1 MLMLDKVIEKIKLMI
16 GKQQGKAVMNSYMLK
31 SRYPITFIINK
42 IQDYEEK
49 HRIINLIYKLLQMYN
64 INAQVHIIDGE
75 EFGDPMKQMIIFV
88 VSFKYFD
95 KFNNRW
101 IDLPDREVIMRANN
115 LAQTTLSMILHD
127 VGVKNF
133 TYVRGF
139 PPFSVMR
146 KIGFSGIDLAEI
158 TRKNMHVYKY
168 DIQEVARLLGINP
181 QPRPVQVPQSPGG
194 YSANPTGY
202 NYGVPQPGI
211 PGQQTP
217 VNQPGMGS
225 NGMNNSMTPQVPQN
239 NPIADL
245 TGDLDINLSGE
256 DIEVEES
263 VFDTGSIIEKLKD
276 VWENNDFD
284 YKLARKYQILNY
296 IMRSEEYLDVF
307 NKTIKAY
314 DGKKPLWVFNI
325 GYTYDGTQI
334 YFPFIMGMNN
344 HMAIFGVAGSGKS
357 YGASVLLEEA
367 ILRGIPVVIVAN
379 NTEWDVM
386 KELPE
391 KVTPEEA
398 EKIYNNPG
406 FHDNIKIQLIIPK
419 SLEDEVDNYDDTFQI
434 SIEDISL
441 DDFRMIMS
449 LVSSGG
455 KDLGALQESVI
466 VKFFDMVEPEIEVIN
481 GKKVKKIFKFKDRDG
496 NERPI
501 KTFEDMYEF
510 FLSYTDDELAEMF
523 HLDKKRASSTLTGI
537 RNRLYMLKRNKYTN
551 KAIGDKKLPIE
562 KIDKPNTVTIIKMP
576 SVSSASD
583 LATIGISMIML
594 FRIMKEINKF
604 RGYLYEKYDQVPPY
618 PIILFIDEAHNY
630 FSSKLESILG
640 KELAKRFI
648 DQVVT
653 AYKEQRKFGVS
664 YFITTQNPG
673 DIHPDLL
680 AQIINIW
687 VGKINKSDASLLQNL
702 FNIDQQLVRY
712 FLEMSQKYHEFFFFS
727 SVLESTNKP
736 ILMKWKE
743 SRVKK

>member
-1 MLMLDKVIEKIKLMI
+1 MS
-16 GKQQGKAVMNSYMLK
+16 SYMLK
-31 SRYPITFIINK
+31 SRYPITFLINK
-42 IQDYEEK
+42 IQDEEEK

-64 INAQVHIIDGE
+64 INAQVYIIDGE

-95 KFNNRW
+95 KFSNRW
-101 IDLPDREVIMRANN
+101 IDLPDREVIMRANH

-133 TYVRGF
+133 TYVRGL
-139 PPFSVMR
+139 PPFSILR
-146 KIGFSGIDLAEI
+146 KVGFSGIDLTEI

-181 QPRPVQVPQSPGG
+181 QPMPIQPTQQPQWYGYPGG
-194 YSANPTGY
+194 SPNSGY
-202 NYGVPQPGI
+202 PGYGSPQGGAQ
-211 PGQQTP
+211 GQQGISPQQPTP
-217 VNQPGMGS
+217 YPGGGAS
-225 NGMNNSMTPQVPQN
+225 PQVPVS
-239 NPIADL
+239 NPISDL
-245 TGDLDINLSGE
+245 TGDLDINLSDE

-276 VWENNDFD
+276 VWEKNGFD
-284 YKLARKYQILNY
+284 YKLARKYQLLNF
-296 IMRSEEYLDVF
+296 IMKSEEYLDIF
-307 NKTIKAY
+307 NKTVKAY
-314 DGKKPLWVFNI
+314 EGNKPMWVFNL

-357 YGASVLLEEA
+357 YGASIVLEEA

-379 NTEWDVM
+379 NSEWDVV
-386 KELPE
+386 KEIPE
-391 KVTPEEA
+391 KVTPEEV

-406 FHDNIKIQLIIPK
+406 FHENVKIQIIIPK
-419 SLEDEVDNYDDTFQI
+419 SLEDEIDGYDDTFQI
-434 SIEDISL
+434 SIEDIDL

-466 VKFFDMVEPEIEVIN
+466 VKFFDMIQPKIEVKD
-481 GKKVKKIFKFKDRDG
+481 GKKIKKVFKFKDRDG
-496 NERPI
+496 NEREV

-510 FLSYTDDELAEMF
+510 FLSFSDEELAEMF

-551 KAIGDKKLPIE
+551 KSIGDKKIQIE
-562 KIDKPNTVTIIKMP
+562 KIDKPNTVTIIRMP
-576 SVSSASD
+576 TISSATD
-583 LATIGISMIML
+583 LATVGISMIML
-594 FRIMKEINKF
+594 FRIMQEINKF
-604 RGYLYEKYDQVPPY
+604 RSYLYEKYDQVPPY
-618 PIILFIDEAHNY
+618 PIIIFIDEAHNY

-640 KELAKRFI
+640 KDLAKRFI
-648 DQVVT
+648 DQIVT
-653 AYKEQRKFGVS
+653 SYKEQRKFGVS
-664 YFITTQNPG
+664 YFIATQNPS

-680 AQIINIW
+680 AQILNIW
-687 VGKINKSDASLLQNL
+687 IGRINKSDVSILQNL
-702 FNIDQQLVRY
+702 FNIDQQLIKY

-727 SVLESTNKP
+727 SVLESSNKP
-736 ILMKWKE
+736 ILMKWRK